1 MDYLNK
7 VSILQLKNF
16 FANNRKYP
24 YLIIF
29 SIGVLVR
36 VIPELEALPFPIGY
50 DVINYYLPVLVNF
63 DNHWA
68 SASNQFP
75 LYVALLHVI
84 ISITHFDPRLVVT
97 ATAVFIFGL
106 FSVVV
111 YSIAKNNFH
120 LSNYQSIFLSLFVI
134 FQVSVL
140 RTSWDLHKDML
151 ALTITLYCL
160 SYLGTISNASKRIL
174 LTILPLSI
182 ISVLSD
188 RMIGFLL
195 TLVYILY
202 SLIKR
207 ERMIAILATVTA
219 FIFAAGLFNSI
230 DTLTNNIMLG
240 SASTASRD
248 ALQQSYNSVNL
259 GILFLVMC
267 GILLPSGVIGF
278 MKAKI
283 TILKIPLIISLLG
296 SFTWIIF
303 AGTSA
308 LLPDRWIIIFSI
320 FLSIFSGYGFIMLI
334 ESKRIAIYHKKLV
347 NYLVILIPFLFLG
360 SVFAT
365 SPNGSYL
372 NLYGLFH
379 EYMHYYDPM
388 TMQYNSISIP
398 ESESLVSLID
408 WMNHNTPSGSLIVGS
423 KHLRGWMELDLKNR
437 SFLFSDNITNTLHS
451 NKYAEFYL
459 LDSSLVSNLV
469 THELQN
475 YSSTLSYNNTN
486 YSLYHLKS
494 IE

>member
-1 MDYLNK
+1 MKNLKK

-16 FANNRKYP
+16 IANNRKYP

-29 SIGVLVR
+29 SIAVLVR
-36 VIPELEALPFPIGY
+36 VIPELEALPYPIGY

-75 LYVALLHVI
+75 LYVMLLHVVI
-84 ISITHFDPRLVVT
+84 LITRIDPRLVVT
-97 ATAVFIFGL
+97 AAAVILFGL

-120 LSNYQSIFLSLFVI
+120 LSRYQSIFLSLFVI

-151 ALTITLYCL
+151 ALTIALYCL
-160 SYLGTISNASKRIL
+160 SYLGTISIVSKRIL
-174 LTILPLSI
+174 LTILPLSV

-202 SLIKR
+202 SLAKR
-207 ERMIAILATVTA
+207 ERMIAILATVTT
-219 FIFAAGLFNSI
+219 FFFAVGLFNSI
-230 DTLTNNIMLG
+230 DTLTNNIMFG
-240 SASTASRD
+240 SASNTSKD
-248 ALQQSYNSVNL
+248 ALQQSYNSLNL
-259 GILFLVMC
+259 GVLFLVMC
-267 GILLPSGVIGF
+267 GILLPTGVIGF
-278 MKAKI
+278 MKSKI
-283 TILKIPLIISLLG
+283 TILKIPLIITLVG
-296 SFTWIIF
+296 SFTWILYP
-303 AGTSA
+303 GTSA

-320 FLSIFSGYGFIMLI
+320 FLSIFSGYGFITLI
-334 ESKRIAIYHKKLV
+334 ESKRIAISHKKLV

-379 EYMHYYDPM
+379 EYIHYYDPM

-398 ESESLVSLID
+398 ESKSLVSLID
-408 WMNHNTPSGSLIVGS
+408 WFNHNTPSESLLVGS
-423 KHLRGWMELDLKNR
+423 KHLRGWMELELKNR
-437 SFLFSDNITNTLHS
+437 SFLFSDNITNILHS

-459 LDSSLVSNLV
+459 LDSSLV

-486 YSLYHLKS
+486 YSLYHLKR

>member
-1 MDYLNK
+1 MKYSNK
-7 VSILQLKNF
+7 VSTLQLKNF
-16 FANNRKYP
+16 FVNNRKYP

-29 SIGVLVR
+29 SIAVIVR

-63 DNHWA
+63 DNHWT

-75 LYVALLHVI
+75 LYVVLLHLI
-84 ISITHFDPRLVVT
+84 ISITHIDPRLVVT
-97 ATAVFIFGL
+97 ATAVLIFGI
-106 FSVVV
+106 FSTVV

-195 TLVYILY
+195 TSVYVLY
-202 SLIKR
+202 SLVKR
-207 ERMIAILATVTA
+207 ERMIAILASITTV
-219 FIFAAGLFNSI
+219 IFVFGLYNNV
-230 DTLTNNIMLG
+230 DTITNNIMLG
-240 SASTASRD
+240 SASIASKD
-248 ALQQSYNSVNL
+248 PLQQSYNSLNL
-259 GILFLVMC
+259 GVLFLVMC
-267 GILLPSGVIGF
+267 GILLPTGVIGI

-283 TILKIPLIISLLG
+283 SILKIPLILSLVG
-296 SFTWIIF
+296 SFTWIIYP
-303 AGTSA
+303 GTSA
-308 LLPDRWIIIFSI
+308 LLPDRWIVIFSI
-320 FLSIFSGYGFIMLI
+320 IFSIFSGYGFITLI
-334 ESKRIAIYHKKLV
+334 ESKRIAISHKKFV
-347 NYLVILIPFLFLG
+347 NYLAILIPFVFLG
-360 SVFAT
+360 FIFAT

-372 NLYGLFH
+372 NPYGLFH

-398 ESESLVSLID
+398 ESESLVALID
-408 WMNHNTPSGSLIVGS
+408 WFNHNTPSGSLIVGS

-437 SFLFSDNITNTLHS
+437 TFLFSDNITNMINS
-451 NKYAEFYL
+451 DKYAEFYL
-459 LDSSLVSNLV
+459 LDTNLV
-469 THELQN
+469 THQLQN

-486 YSLYHLKS
+486 YSLYHL
-494 IE
+494 IR

>member
-1 MDYLNK
+1 MKYLNK
-7 VSILQLKNF
+7 VSILQLKHSI
-16 FANNRKYP
+16 ANNNKYP

-29 SIGVLVR
+29 SIAVILR
-36 VIPELEALPFPIGY
+36 LIPEILAFPYPIGY
-50 DVINYYLPVLVNF
+50 DVINYYLPVLTNF
-63 DNHWA
+63 DDRWV
-68 SASNQFP
+68 SVSNQFP
-75 LYVALLHVI
+75 LYIILLHAI
-84 ISITHFDPRLVVT
+84 TSIFHIDPRIAITSL
-97 ATAVFIFGL
+97 AVLIFGS
-106 FSVVV
+106 FSLVIH
-111 YSIAKNNFH
+111 SIARNIFH

-160 SYLGTISNASKRIL
+160 LYLGTISNASKRIL
-174 LTILPLSI
+174 LTLLPLSI

-207 ERMIAILATVTA
+207 ERMIAILATVTTI
-219 FIFAAGLFNSI
+219 IFAVGLFNSI
-230 DTLTNNIMLG
+230 DTITNNIMLG
-240 SASTASRD
+240 SASNASKD

-259 GILFLVMC
+259 GVLFLVMC
-267 GILLPSGVIGF
+267 GILLPAGIIGF
-278 MKAKI
+278 MKANI
-283 TILKIPLIISLLG
+283 TILKIPLIISLVG
-296 SFTWIIF
+296 SFTWIIYP
-303 AGTSA
+303 GTSA

-320 FLSIFSGYGFIMLI
+320 FLSMFSGYGFIRLI
-334 ESKRIAIYHKKLV
+334 ESKRIAISHKKLV

-423 KHLRGWMELDLKNR
+423 KHLRGWMELELKNR
-437 SFLFSDNITNTLHS
+437 SFLFSDDIANKLYS
-451 NKYAEFYL
+451 NKYTEFYL
-459 LDSSLVSNLV
+459 LDSNSASNLV
-469 THELQN
+469 THQLQN

-486 YSLYHLKS
+486 YSLYHLKH

>member
-1 MDYLNK
+1 MKYSNK
-7 VSILQLKNF
+7 VSRLQLKNY
-16 FANNRKYP
+16 FANNSKYP

-29 SIGVLVR
+29 SIAVIVR
-36 VIPELEALPFPIGY
+36 VIPELEALPYPIGY

-75 LYVALLHVI
+75 LYVMILHVI
-84 ISITHFDPRLVVT
+84 VSITHIDPRLVVT
-97 ATAVFIFGL
+97 ATAVIIFGL
-106 FSVVV
+106 FSLVV

-120 LSNYQSIFLSLFVI
+120 LSTYQSIFLSLFVI

-160 SYLGTISNASKRIL
+160 SYLGTISNSSKRIL
-174 LTILPLSI
+174 LTILPLSV

-188 RMIGFLL
+188 RMMGFLM
-195 TLVYILY
+195 TSVYILY
-202 SLIKR
+202 SLVKR
-207 ERMIAILATVTA
+207 ERMIAILSTVTGI
-219 FIFAAGLFNSI
+219 IFAVGLFNSV
-230 DTLTNNIMLG
+230 DTITNNIMLG
-240 SASTASRD
+240 SATNAARD
-248 ALQQSYNSVNL
+248 ALQQSYNSLNL
-259 GILFLVMC
+259 GVLFLVMC
-267 GILLPSGVIGF
+267 GILLPTGVIGF
-278 MKAKI
+278 VKSKI
-283 TILKIPLIISLLG
+283 TILKIPLIISLVG
-296 SFTWIIF
+296 SFTWILYP
-303 AGTSA
+303 GTSV

-334 ESKRIAIYHKKLV
+334 ESKRIAISHKKFV

-365 SPNGSYL
+365 SANGSYL
-372 NLYGLFH
+372 NPYGLFH

-398 ESESLVSLID
+398 ESESLVALID
-408 WMNHNTPSGSLIVGS
+408 WMNHNTPSSSLIVGS

-437 SFLFSDNITNTLHS
+437 TFLFSDNITNILNS
-451 NKYAEFYL
+451 NKYVEFYL
-459 LDSSLVSNLV
+459 LVSNLV
-469 THELQN
+469 TQHLQN
-475 YSSTLSYNNTN
+475 YSSILSYNNTN
-486 YSLYHLKS
+486 YSLYHLKR

>member
-1 MDYLNK
+1 MKYLNK
-7 VSILQLKNF
+7 ASILQLKGF
-16 FANNRKYP
+16 IANNRKYP

-29 SIGVLVR
+29 SIAVLVR
-36 VIPELEALPFPIGY
+36 VIPELEALPYPIGY

-75 LYVALLHVI
+75 LYVMLLHVI
-84 ISITHFDPRLVVT
+84 ISITHIDPRLVVT

-151 ALTITLYCL
+151 ALTIILYCL

-202 SLIKR
+202 SLVKR
-207 ERMIAILATVTA
+207 ERMIAILTTVTTI
-219 FIFAAGLFNSI
+219 IFAVGLINSI
-230 DTLTNNIMLG
+230 DTITSNIMLG
-240 SASTASRD
+240 SASNGSKD
-248 ALQQSYNSVNL
+248 ALQQSYNSLNL
-259 GILFLVMC
+259 GVLFLVMC
-267 GILLPSGVIGF
+267 GILLPAGVIGF
-278 MKAKI
+278 MKAKV
-283 TILKIPLIISLLG
+283 TILKIPLIISLVG
-296 SFTWIIF
+296 SFTWIIYP
-303 AGTSA
+303 GTSA

-320 FLSIFSGYGFIMLI
+320 FLSIFSGYGFITLI
-334 ESKRIAIYHKKLV
+334 ENKRIAISHKKLV

-360 SVFAT
+360 SVFAM

-379 EYMHYYDPM
+379 EYLHYYDPM

-408 WMNHNTPSGSLIVGS
+408 WFNHNTPSGSLIMGS
-423 KHLRGWMELDLKNR
+423 KHLRGWMELELKNR
-437 SFLFSDNITNTLHS
+437 SFLFSDNITNILHL
-451 NKYAEFYL
+451 NKYTEFYL
-459 LDSSLVSNLV
+459 LDSNLV
-469 THELQN
+469 THQLQN

-486 YSLYHLKS
+486 YSLYHLKRV
-494 IE
+494 E

>member
-1 MDYLNK
+1 MKYSNK

-29 SIGVLVR
+29 SIAVIVR
-36 VIPELEALPFPIGY
+36 VIPELEALPYPIGY

-63 DNHWA
+63 DNHWV

-75 LYVALLHVI
+75 LYVVILHVI
-84 ISITHFDPRLVVT
+84 VSIINIDPRVVVT
-97 ATAVFIFGL
+97 ATAVIIFGL
-106 FSVVV
+106 FSLVV

-120 LSNYQSIFLSLFVI
+120 LNIYQGIFLSLFVI

-140 RTSWDLHKDML
+140 RTSWDLHKDLL

-174 LTILPLSI
+174 LTILPLSV

-195 TLVYILY
+195 TSVYILY
-202 SLIKR
+202 SLVKR
-207 ERMIAILATVTA
+207 ERTIAILATVTA
-219 FIFAAGLFNSI
+219 IIFAVGLFNSV
-230 DTLTNNIMLG
+230 DTIINNIMLG
-240 SASTASRD
+240 SATNAARD
-248 ALQQSYNSVNL
+248 ELQQSYNSLNL
-259 GILFLVMC
+259 SVLFLVMC
-267 GILLPSGVIGF
+267 GILLPAGVIGF
-278 MKAKI
+278 MKSKI
-283 TILKIPLIISLLG
+283 TILKIPLIISLVG
-296 SFTWIIF
+296 SFTWIIYP
-303 AGTSA
+303 GTSA

-320 FLSIFSGYGFIMLI
+320 LLSIFSGYGFITLI
-334 ESKRIAIYHKKLV
+334 ESKRIAISHKKFV

-372 NLYGLFH
+372 NPYGLFH

-408 WMNHNTPSGSLIVGS
+408 WFNHNTPSGSLLAGS

-437 SFLFSDNITNTLHS
+437 TFLFSDNITNILYS

-459 LDSSLVSNLV
+459 LDSNLV
-469 THELQN
+469 TQHLQN
-475 YSSTLSYNNTN
+475 YSSALSYNNTN
-486 YSLYHLKS
+486 YSLYHLKR